1 MDPLKELFKAKA
13 FPVRDELKAVLK
25 EHGDLKIADVK
36 VSQLIGGMRSIKS
49 MLWETSL
56 LDPEEGIRFR
66 GYSIPQLIE
75 ELPKAEGD
83 TEPFPEGLFW
93 LMLTGDIPSKE
104 NV

>member
-25 EHGDLKIADVK
+25 EHGELKIADVK

-56 LDPEEGIRFR
+56 LDPAFASEVIL
-66 GYSIPQLIE
+66 SLN
-75 ELPKAEGD
+75 L
-83 TEPFPEGLFW
+83 
-93 LMLTGDIPSKE
+93 SKNFQRQKE
-104 NV
+104 IQSHCRKDFSG